1 VSTESFRL
9 TYRDCRELFAR
20 RLAEPPTR
28 IQLLGGPRQ
37 VGKTTLLLELAEEL
51 GARAL
56 YAAGDTPEAYLPG
69 FWERLWARAEEIA
82 RTDGGCVVLLDEIH
96 FLENWAGRLKGQWD
110 RLRRRKTRVHVIATG
125 SSALHLGSGSR
136 ESLAGRF
143 ERVTL
148 AHWTAAALRDA
159 FRIKADEAA
168 ETIVRQGSYPGAFDL
183 RGDPPRWA
191 AYVRDAILEPA
202 IGRDLLALAPVRKPA
217 LLRQV
222 FGVCASSPAQIV
234 SLQKLQGQLQDPGAL
249 ETIAHYLSLLEEAF
263 LVAPLEKHSTR
274 TTRRRASPPKVVTLN
289 NALLAVSDPR
299 GVPDPATDQARFGE
313 WLENACLAYAWNAG
327 QRVTYWREEPYEID
341 AVVEGSWGRWAIEVK
356 SGQVEENALRS
367 LGEFTRRFPGYRPLV
382 ICDARVRTRVER
394 AGIEAVDWREFLLH
408 GPARAGRS

>member
-1 VSTESFRL
+1 VSTASFRL
-9 TYRDCRELFAR
+9 SYPDCRALLAR
-20 RLAEPPTR
+20 RLAERPAR

-37 VGKTTLLLELAEEL
+37 VGKTTLLLELAAEL
-51 GARAL
+51 GDRAL
-56 YAAGDTPEAYLPG
+56 YAAGDAPEAYLPG
-69 FWERLWARAEEIA
+69 FWERLWARAEEIGGQDA
-82 RTDGGCVVLLDEIH
+82 GCVVLLDEIH
-96 FLENWAGRLKGQWD
+96 FLENWASRLKGQWD
-110 RLRRRKTRVHVIATG
+110 RLLRRKTRVHVIATA

-159 FRIKADEAA
+159 FRIDPDEAA
-168 ETIVRQGSYPGAFDL
+168 EAVVRQGSYPGAFEL
-183 RGDPPRWA
+183 WNDPSRWT

-222 FGVCASSPAQIV
+222 FGICASSPARIV
-234 SLQKLQGQLQDPGAL
+234 SLQKLQGQLQDSGAL

-274 TTRRRASPPKVVTLN
+274 ETRMRASPPKLVTLN
-289 NALLAVSDPR
+289 NALLAVSDSRGAPAPR
-299 GVPDPATDQARFGE
+299 SDHARFGE

-356 SGQVEENALRS
+356 SGQVEESSLRS
-367 LGEFTRRFPGYRPLV
+367 LGEFTRRFPGYKPLV
-382 ICDARVRTRVER
+382 VCDGNARARVER
-394 AGIEAVDWREFLLH
+394 AGIDALDWHEFLVD
-408 GPARAGRS
+408 GPRETR